1 MNLNPEN
8 VLEAARRRIALV
20 FDHFERV
27 VVSASGGKDSTVLYW
42 LAVQEAER
50 RGRKVEVFFLDQEAE
65 YQATIDQIDRMM
77 RHPSVI
83 PVWLQVPIRMTNAT
97 SHAAPWMYAWEPGAS
112 WIRPKSDISIHA
124 LEGCPDRFYEV
135 FPWLERRAAVPTAHL
150 VGLRSRESLTR
161 WRAVK
166 CNPGWREI
174 GWSTRTQHPDSFRFY
189 PIFDWDVGDIWKF
202 IADSGVPYNRIY
214 DLVYGLRGLNRRTM
228 RVSCLV
234 HEQSFRALATL
245 HELEPETYAR
255 LLERL
260 GGVHAAANFSEDAYL
275 FSADR
280 LPEAFQT
287 WRAYRDYL
295 LDTTPTAY
303 LEHFRRRFARQPTD
317 EATCREHVR
326 QILINDWE
334 NNTPVKRPKASKL
347 KEAWWSR
354 L

>member
-1 MNLNPEN
+1 MHLNPEN
-8 VLEAARRRIALV
+8 VLEAARRRVALV

-42 LAVQEAER
+42 LAVEEAGR

-65 YQATIDQIDRMM
+65 YQATIDQVDGMM
-77 RHPSVI
+77 RHPAVI

-97 SHAAPWMYAWEPGAS
+97 SHAAPWLHAWEPGAT
-112 WIRPKSDISIHA
+112 WIRPKSDIAIHA
-124 LEGCPDRFYEV
+124 LDGCPDRFYEV
-135 FPWLERRAAVPTAHL
+135 FPWLERQAKVPTAHL
-150 VGLRSRESLTR
+150 VGLRSRESLNR

-166 CNPGWREI
+166 NNPGWQDI
-174 GWSTRTQHPDSFRFY
+174 GWSTRCAGADSYRFY
-189 PIFDWDVGDIWKF
+189 PVFDWDTGDVWKF

-214 DLVYGLRGLNRRTM
+214 DLVYALRGQNRRTM

-245 HELEPETYAR
+245 QELEPETYAR
-255 LLERL
+255 LLDRL
-260 GGVHAAANFSEDAYL
+260 GGVHAAAHFAEDHYL

-280 LPEAFQT
+280 LPAAFAT
-287 WRAYRDYL
+287 WKTYRDYL
-295 LDTTPTAY
+295 IDTTPSAFTD
-303 LEHFRRRFARQPTD
+303 HFRRRFARQPDD
-317 EATCREHVR
+317 EATCREQVR

-334 NNTPVKRPKASKL
+334 DNTPVKRPKASRL
-347 KEAWWSR
+347 REAWWDR